1 MWVKNIKIQGETE
14 KRATENFTK
23 FQGREKLANLIGA
36 EHQFGWTLVY
46 LKFQNGKADR
56 TQAQVKYQ

>member
-23 FQGREKLANLIGA
+23 LQKVSQSFRVEKNLPI
-36 EHQFGWTLVY
+36 
-46 LKFQNGKADR
+46 
-56 TQAQVKYQ
+56 